1 MKKIIITIL
10 CIVGVLTSCQKK
22 LDEYGVS
29 PNDPLTTSPALL
41 LSGAEVGT
49 FANYTGSLSR
59 ISALF
64 TQQIAGIDGQFID
77 YAKYDLNDNTFTN
90 EWTTIYQGTLVNT
103 RVLSDKYGAGS
114 PYYVGIGKILTA
126 MNLALASDLWGDVP
140 YTDALKGLENNFN
153 AKYDKQ
159 EDIYN
164 IILPKLLDE
173 AIVELSKPANSNISI
188 PAADDLIFGG
198 NVNKWKSAA
207 YILKARYSNR
217 LSQVD
222 PTGSATKVLNALA
235 AADLKPDGS
244 ADMMAVFFDSSTS
257 LNQWSAFVSGRP
269 GYIKMGKNFIDIL
282 NSTNDPR
289 LPFYATKDDNG
300 GYTGTAVNGDDNTTS
315 NPGEGI
321 ASNASPLPLVTYS
334 EAKFIEAEAQLR
346 LGKPSLAANA
356 YNEAVKAS
364 VKKVTG
370 SDPSNSF
377 IIDNAS
383 EMAGSISLEKIII
396 QKYIALFTEIE
407 PYNDFRRT
415 GFPSLVPNSN
425 GVKTQI
431 PLRLPSS
438 SDERLYNPNATIVT
452 DVYAPVWWDK

>member
-10 CIVGVLTSCQKK
+10 CIGVLSSCQKK

-90 EWTTIYQGTLVNT
+90 EWTTIYQGTLVNV
-103 RVLSDKYGAGS
+103 RALSNKYGASS
-114 PYYVGIGKILTA
+114 PYYVGIGKVLTA

-153 AKYDKQ
+153 AKYDTQ
-159 EDIYN
+159 ADIYN
-164 IILPKLLDE
+164 IILPRLLDE
-173 AIVELSKPANSNISI
+173 AIVELSKPANSNINI
-188 PAADDLIFGG
+188 PAADDLIFHGD
-198 NVNKWKSAA
+198 VNKWKSTA

-217 LSQVD
+217 LSQID
-222 PTGSATKVLNALA
+222 PSGSATKAINALGA
-235 AADLKPDGS
+235 AQLKSDGS

-257 LNQWSAFVSGRP
+257 LNQWSAFINGRP
-269 GYIKMGKNFIDIL
+269 GYIKMGKNFINL
-282 NSTNDPR
+282 LKSTNDPR
-289 LPFYATKDDNG
+289 LPYYATKDDNG
-300 GYTGTAVNGDDNTTS
+300 DYTGTAVNGDDNTTS

-321 ASNASPLPLVTYS
+321 ASNASPLPLVTYA

-346 LGKPSLAANA
+346 LGQPLLAANA
-356 YNEAVKAS
+356 YNDAVIAS

-370 SDPSNSF
+370 IDPSNNF
-377 IIDNAS
+377 IINNAS
-383 EMAGSISLEKIII
+383 ETAGTITLEKIIT
-396 QKYIALFTEIE
+396 QKYIALFTELE

-415 GFPSLVPNSN
+415 GFPSLIPNSN
-425 GVKTQI
+425 GIKPQI